1 MDNKDLYVWM
11 NVRGFNMKN
20 VNEPEIL
27 DIPKESLD
35 KSANAQWKKTLAIV
49 FTIATALYDFL
60 PVDLMPML
68 PFDNLGLT
76 SAALLN
82 LVQQF
87 TANQDSKLVQVLK
100 FAKWTFVVLVIIAVL
115 LFGGLVALLMNLLA
129 K

>member
-11 NVRGFNMKN
+11 NIRGFNMKN
-20 VNEPEIL
+20 VNEPEVL
-27 DIPKESLD
+27 DIPKENLD
-35 KSANAQWKKTLAIV
+35 KSANTQWKKTLAIV

-60 PVDLMPML
+60 PIDLMPML

>member
-27 DIPKESLD
+27 DIPKENLD

>member
-11 NVRGFNMKN
+11 NIRGFNMKN

-27 DIPKESLD
+27 DIPKENLD

-49 FTIATALYDFL
+49 FTMATALYDFL

>member
-11 NVRGFNMKN
+11 NIRGFNMKN
-20 VNEPEIL
+20 VNEPEVL
-27 DIPKESLD
+27 DIPKENLD

-60 PVDLMPML
+60 PIDLMPML

>member
-1 MDNKDLYVWM
+1 
-11 NVRGFNMKN
+11 MKN

>member
-27 DIPKESLD
+27 DIPKENLD

-60 PVDLMPML
+60 PIDLMPML

>member
-1 MDNKDLYVWM
+1 MDNKGLDIRMNIRGLY
-11 NVRGFNMKN
+11 MKK
-20 VNEPEIL
+20 VKEPDVL
-27 DIPKESLD
+27 DIPKENLD
-35 KSANAQWKKTLAIV
+35 KSSNTQWKKTVAIV

-82 LVQQF
+82 LVQQY
-87 TANQDSKLVQVLK
+87 TTNQDSRLVQILK

>member
-11 NVRGFNMKN
+11 NIRGFNMKN

-27 DIPKESLD
+27 DIPKENLD

>member
-11 NVRGFNMKN
+11 NIRGFNMKN

-27 DIPKESLD
+27 DIPKEILD

>member
-11 NVRGFNMKN
+11 NIRGFNMKN

-27 DIPKESLD
+27 DIPKENLD

-60 PVDLMPML
+60 PIDLMPML

>member
-11 NVRGFNMKN
+11 NIRGFNMKN
-20 VNEPEIL
+20 VNEPEVL
-27 DIPKESLD
+27 DIPKENLD

-60 PVDLMPML
+60 PVDLMPMF

>member
-1 MDNKDLYVWM
+1 
-11 NVRGFNMKN
+11 MKN

-27 DIPKESLD
+27 DIPKENLD

-49 FTIATALYDFL
+49 FTIATALYGFL

>member
-1 MDNKDLYVWM
+1 MDDKDLYVWM
-11 NVRGFNMKN
+11 NIRGFNMKN
-20 VNEPEIL
+20 VNEPEVL
-27 DIPKESLD
+27 DIPKENLD

-60 PVDLMPML
+60 PIDLMPML

>member
-11 NVRGFNMKN
+11 NIRGFNMKN
-20 VNEPEIL
+20 VNEPEVL
-27 DIPKESLD
+27 DIPKENLD

-49 FTIATALYDFL
+49 FTMATALYDFL
-60 PVDLMPML
+60 PIDLMPML

>member
-27 DIPKESLD
+27 DIPKENLD

-60 PVDLMPML
+60 PIDLVPML